1 MIKKIL
7 VLALL
12 QLALTVSAEPRLRV
26 VCTDGVETEFAVDD
40 VHKLMLS
47 EDNVEVVGND
57 GLILLNGRLNGLS
70 SCSTRMTCEWENLM
84 TRWNHGILISH
95 FSRKCSSLTSP
106 VRSTTVT
113 ASSTR

>member
-12 QLALTVSAEPRLRV
+12 QLALTVSAEPILRV
-26 VCTDGVETEFAVDD
+26 VCTDGVEKEFAVDD

-70 SCSTRMTCEWENLM
+70 SFSTRMTCEWENLM
-84 TRWNHGILISH
+84 MRWNHGILISH
-95 FSRKCSSLTSP
+95 FSRKCSSRTSP
-106 VRSTTVT
+106 VRLTTVT
-113 ASSTR
+113 ANSTR